1 MRTALL
7 TAAALIGFAANSLLC
22 RAALGAGTIDPIA
35 FTFVRL
41 VSGAALL
48 APLAAVT
55 RPRTPQTA
63 GSGGSWSG
71 ALALFIYAVL
81 FSLAYVRLTTGT
93 GALLLFGSVQATM
106 LGVAIARGE
115 RPRAG
120 EWAGLAVALAGL
132 AALVA
137 PGVTAPDP
145 LAALAMAA
153 AGAAW
158 GAYTL
163 LGRGAT
169 RPLATTA
176 GNFVR
181 AAPLALGLAAWAAF
195 STTTLRL
202 TPSGI
207 ELAAASGV
215 VASGLGYTLWYAA
228 LPSLTA
234 ARAALLQLSVP
245 VIAAAAGVIFLDETP
260 TLRLAACS
268 AAVLGGI
275 AIAIAARRRPTPPSA
290 SPAAGP
296 PSAPR

>member
-1 MRTALL
+1 MRTAIL
-7 TAAALIGFAANSLLC
+7 TIAALTGFAANSLLC
-22 RAALGAGTIDPIA
+22 RAALAHGTIDPIA
-35 FTFVRL
+35 FTLVRL
-41 VSGAALL
+41 ASGAVLL
-48 APLAAVT
+48 AVLAVF
-55 RPRTPQTA
+55 TPSPEGA
-63 GSGGSWSG
+63 GRKSGSWTG
-71 ALALFIYAVL
+71 ALALFAYAIL

-145 LAALAMAA
+145 LAALSMAL
-153 AGAAW
+153 AGTAW

-163 LGRGAT
+163 LGRVAT

-181 AAPLALGLAAWAAF
+181 AAPLALALAIWAAF

-202 TPSGI
+202 TPSGV
-207 ELAAASGV
+207 ELAAASGL

-245 VIAAAAGVIFLDETP
+245 VIAAAAGVLFLDEPP

-268 AAVLGGI
+268 AAILGGI
-275 AIAIAARRRPTPPSA
+275 ALAIAARRPT
-290 SPAAGP
+290 
-296 PSAPR
+296 